1 MSKVYDR
8 GGPRPAVLRPAPRP
22 GESRSSAPGRRQGAP
37 LTPTGVLELQRT
49 EGNRA
54 VVRRLAEPN
63 SVQRDKSAPGTT
75 TADAAVPPVQYE
87 VGGVKYPED
96 GFSAAVGQIGDLWT
110 ASNGILAK
118 QKEAVAEFCGTGGA
132 AATDEGSLT
141 DALLTAALMSLLT
154 VATDGLGTAVAGTLM
169 KVVTVAAK
177 HVAVDPEVVLKM
189 GEKVVEKVVDVGKDK
204 AKEAVTGAVTA
215 SHTKTPT
222 GGTKL
227 ATPLATYQSAL
238 DAVLDADAS
247 AMKQKTLNEVLQLPS
262 TPPAASH
269 SGQAIWWLW
278 WRTRRRRGSVS
289 TTSRSRPPRWAAPP
303 PPPPAV
309 AGTPKK
315 GVRGLPRV
323 RGCSRSA
330 EGGTSGMS
338 AGGSTPRRR
347 RWTESGRIRRRDR
360 GRCRPGPGVPT
371 AGRSRDPDETVD
383 GWCPTGGVTARPGGT
398 SGSAPPGG
406 SRPVSPC
413 PVPGTTGRS
422 RSLSVRSRPSGRG
435 RCRVRPGRPARPPD
449 RPSGRAPGRSPG
461 RGRSGTAT
469 ARPGTRAPT
478 RSTTAGCAGRT

>member
-1 MSKVYDR
+1 
-8 GGPRPAVLRPAPRP
+8 
-22 GESRSSAPGRRQGAP
+22 

-262 TPPAASH
+262 TPPAA
-269 SGQAIWWLW
+269 
-278 WRTRRRRGSVS
+278 
-289 TTSRSRPPRWAAPP
+289 RWAAAAAIYAALESSLAEIKRRQWDATSDGWFSTQTATGIDTFKDVDSGIVSIMLSGSY
-303 PPPPAV
+303 PATRMSADGAYLGGPGANETTV
-309 AGTPKK
+309 ETYNERKLGEVGILKRIIMDSGSLGHGILDCAWEVDVGTDGEIIGFPRNHNRYGYDWLAAKNLGLRNIDSSDVTADNVMGGARK
-315 GVRGLPRV
+315 IWEELRGESALDLGTKFKVTGV
-323 RGCSRSA
+323 
-330 EGGTSGMS
+330 TSGT
-338 AGGSTPRRR
+338 GSY
-347 RWTESGRIRRRDR
+347 
-360 GRCRPGPGVPT
+360 VPH
-371 AGRSRDPDETVD
+371 
-383 GWCPTGGVTARPGGT
+383 
-398 SGSAPPGG
+398 
-406 SRPVSPC
+406 
-413 PVPGTTGRS
+413 
-422 RSLSVRSRPSGRG
+422 
-435 RCRVRPGRPARPPD
+435 
-449 RPSGRAPGRSPG
+449 
-461 RGRSGTAT
+461 
-469 ARPGTRAPT
+469 
-478 RSTTAGCAGRT
+478 